1 MGNILNLNL
10 ENNEAVLLASS
21 YQNMNDRK
29 EIYLKYLIIDA
40 LKNSANIVDV
50 QESLFYS
57 RKFYSLT
64 RLFDFYVNNNMFDLI
79 ILKADSNETLFDVV
93 QDEIHSNI
101 YGYVV
106 ARVGADFKTAELLG
120 YFLSKDFNKTVLG
133 KNINVSELKPINNFE
148 DIEIMESQM
157 SLTEVSEKYFELLSN
172 FMDND
177 LNEEELAEFAC
188 LLYNSVELREVF
200 TEIGRFDSLCVEIK
214 DIPQLIEDDFLSVFD
229 GEMEKE
235 IELKTSL
242 INENVSIKNSD
253 GDFEEEYNL
262 DDLSSMVEE
271 DSLGLDTEQ
280 INLNPDFEPDSL
292 LIDFDELD
300 EVQKVEE
307 VEKKSEELDE
317 GLEEESDLNIEPL
330 ELSNESLDALVKK
343 NSLDELVLE
352 ETSSIAQIDMINED
366 NEVGTLEDIVSLDE
380 LETVEESGFE
390 LDLSV
395 DEEPKPLVELLEE
408 VKEENLENNNE
419 EDLELDLSLDLNA
432 QIEELQIDEGLDLV
446 LEEDVSSVDDAVKE
460 IPAEPKSRL
469 AAELASLSL
478 QIDKEDVEQSIP
490 QTEESDDV
498 EIVLDELVEK
508 DENSFEIVEDFDIN
522 NLEQRSVVES
532 APFELQ
538 FESSNNVSESTQ
550 FNEIKTNV
558 VDINEELLDILS
570 EPSNDNLVVDD
581 KELYSILGEDVGM
594 QDTPLQNESINQSVV
609 DGVSLQQVTA
619 EKAIM
624 QDDKAASLDEVQA
637 MLSQGVENQSDLQNL
652 YSNMR
657 TTSVNKKDD
666 FDDEDMPIGNKNLFK
681 KNSKKTMVAVTA
693 LVLLVAAGIGTSMNA
708 SKNSKDINTSFE
720 SSNISNNDISLQES
734 KQISKQKKKK
744 ENIDNDFA
752 DDSFIPA
759 NNVVAKSGSNL
770 ETSLKEQ
777 AGAAPV
783 ILKSVAWQVP
793 SSISKDMIFNKY
805 LQIAGKNI
813 KLNLATDLLDTDDFA
828 YNNRIKISMTVK
840 NNAPVKNIKIIESS
854 GSKNVDDIV
863 LQSIKQTLKYINT
876 PVMSEDKG
884 DRAVVLVISI

>member
-1 MGNILNLNL
+1 
-10 ENNEAVLLASS
+10 
-21 YQNMNDRK
+21 
-29 EIYLKYLIIDA
+29 
-40 LKNSANIVDV
+40 
-50 QESLFYS
+50 
-57 RKFYSLT
+57 
-64 RLFDFYVNNNMFDLI
+64 
-79 ILKADSNETLFDVV
+79 
-93 QDEIHSNI
+93 
-101 YGYVV
+101 
-106 ARVGADFKTAELLG
+106 
-120 YFLSKDFNKTVLG
+120 
-133 KNINVSELKPINNFE
+133 
-148 DIEIMESQM
+148 
-157 SLTEVSEKYFELLSN
+157 
-172 FMDND
+172 MDND

-214 DIPQLIEDDFLSVFD
+214 DTPQLIEDDFLSVFD

-271 DSLGLDTEQ
+271 DSLELDTEQ

-330 ELSNESLDALVKK
+330 ELSNESLDDLILDDLVEK

-352 ETSSIAQIDMINED
+352 ETSSIAQVEMINED
-366 NEVGTLEDIVSLDE
+366 NEVATLEDIVSLDE
-380 LETVEESGFE
+380 LETVEENDFE

-478 QIDKEDVEQSIP
+478 QIDKEEVEQSIP

-538 FESSNNVSESTQ
+538 FESNSNVSESTQ

-594 QDTPLQNESINQSVV
+594 QDTPLQNESINQSAV

-619 EKAIM
+619 EKA
-624 QDDKAASLDEVQA
+624 
-637 MLSQGVENQSDLQNL
+637 
-652 YSNMR
+652 
-657 TTSVNKKDD
+657 
-666 FDDEDMPIGNKNLFK
+666 
-681 KNSKKTMVAVTA
+681 TM
-693 LVLLVAAGIGTSMNA
+693 
-708 SKNSKDINTSFE
+708 
-720 SSNISNNDISLQES
+720 
-734 KQISKQKKKK
+734 
-744 ENIDNDFA
+744 
-752 DDSFIPA
+752 
-759 NNVVAKSGSNL
+759 
-770 ETSLKEQ
+770 Q
-777 AGAAPV
+777 AGHIRP
-783 ILKSVAWQVP
+783 P
-793 SSISKDMIFNKY
+793 G
-805 LQIAGKNI
+805 QI
-813 KLNLATDLLDTDDFA
+813 
-828 YNNRIKISMTVK
+828 
-840 NNAPVKNIKIIESS
+840 
-854 GSKNVDDIV
+854 
-863 LQSIKQTLKYINT
+863 
-876 PVMSEDKG
+876 
-884 DRAVVLVISI
+884 